1 MDPSQWIAA
10 FRLTHEQARRG
21 GLNEGEL
28 KKYMGMRDELARSL
42 MNSQG
47 LVVPDGVPPRRAF
60 RVAHVFPI
68 ELSGLYKTTT
78 REISCASFTCRPSRS
93 CSICTRP
100 IFAS

>member
-21 GLNEGEL
+21 GLNDGEL

-47 LVVPDGVPPRRAF
+47 LIVPEAPRYIDRSEFFNSFYDLLKREPGITAV
-60 RVAHVFPI
+60 RVSV
-68 ELSGLYKTTT
+68 
-78 REISCASFTCRPSRS
+78 
-93 CSICTRP
+93 
-100 IFAS
+100 